1 MQVGRAGCSAALHQD
16 VPVGV
21 GVAGHQRHLVVV
33 VGWVGSRWRWGQPEE
48 ASLLQMLMSHIGGAE
63 PSGSGDDG
71 ERGAAVD
78 RAEVVLH
85 VGRHVGV
92 RWAEG

>member
-48 ASLLQMLMSHIGGAE
+48 ASLLQMFMSHCRSRERRGEHGEKVPGG
-63 PSGSGDDG
+63 S
-71 ERGAAVD
+71 
-78 RAEVVLH
+78 
-85 VGRHVGV
+85 
-92 RWAEG
+92 